1 MMFRSASGRS
11 GWCLRLVL
19 VLVLAT
25 TATPL
30 LLRTIATA
38 RRSLGCQSRV
48 LLRVP
53 PRERRTRS
61 RRLTM
66 TPTTAPTD
74 TASSF
79 EDDDDDEA
87 RPLVSNDNYNDIRI
101 HHTAIKTRNMT
112 MALQFYSLL
121 GLEATTKF
129 RAGPAKAAW
138 LQPRPQQPQRRQP
151 RRRREDDSTTNEE
164 EEDDGPRGGS
174 SSSMS
179 SSSSS
184 SSNFLLE
191 LIEIPSFLLEE
202 EESNLPPTARPTTPK
217 KAPDL
222 LKHATV
228 LGLNHI
234 ALDVTSSI
242 RQSLEESKKKNGDAS
257 SGKDGDAAA
266 AAVVV
271 VGGGGGTK
279 KGSLLSAWLEELNQQ
294 SVDRFGKTLR
304 VAVKPYQTMIGNGV
318 YELAFL
324 YDADGTLIELLY
336 KQTEL
341 SQDIGSGWD
350 PTERIEFQQ

>member
-1 MMFRSASGRS
+1 M
-11 GWCLRLVL
+11 
-19 VLVLAT
+19 
-25 TATPL
+25 
-30 LLRTIATA
+30 
-38 RRSLGCQSRV
+38 
-48 LLRVP
+48 
-53 PRERRTRS
+53 
-61 RRLTM
+61 
-66 TPTTAPTD
+66 
-74 TASSF
+74 
-79 EDDDDDEA
+79 
-87 RPLVSNDNYNDIRI
+87 
-101 HHTAIKTRNMT
+101 
-112 MALQFYSLL
+112 
-121 GLEATTKF
+121 EATTKF

-138 LQPRPQQPQRRQP
+138 LQPRPQQPQRR
-151 RRRREDDSTTNEE
+151 RRRRRQDDSTTNEE
-164 EEDDGPRGGS
+164 EEEDGPLGGSS

-179 SSSSS
+179 SSISSS

-191 LIEIPSFLLEE
+191 LIEIPSFLLEEE

-257 SGKDGDAAA
+257 SGKDGEAAA
-266 AAVVV
+266 V

-279 KGSLLSAWLEELNQQ
+279 KGGLLSAWLEELNQQ

-324 YDADGTLIELLY
+324 YDADGTLIELLF

-341 SQDIGSGWD
+341 PQDIGSGWD